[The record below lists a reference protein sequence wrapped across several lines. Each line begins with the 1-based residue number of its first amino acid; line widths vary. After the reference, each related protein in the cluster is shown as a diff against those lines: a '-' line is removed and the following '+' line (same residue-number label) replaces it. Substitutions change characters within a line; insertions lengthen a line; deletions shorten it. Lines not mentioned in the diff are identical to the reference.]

1 MNKVAIH
8 SVPRSGSSWLG
19 EIINS
24 SPDVNYLYQPLFSYE
39 FKSFLDDN
47 SEKDDIEEFFNSIA
61 QTNSSFI
68 RQEDDRK
75 EGKKPI
81 FEKSNKL
88 TVVAYKEVRYHHI
101 IENMIKKCPDVK
113 ILGLVRDPRAVISSW
128 YNAKREF
135 RSDLGWL
142 LEEELIYAGK
152 KNLEK
157 KEEYFGLYKWAET
170 TKLFEKLSQLYP
182 DNFKLVHYSALLE
195 DPLEQVE
202 DIFDFLGLELTS
214 QTKSFLMSKKKV
226 DTTYSVFKNKDKD
239 ISWQNSLDTDIVSR
253 IEDFVKESKL
263 EHYL

>member
-47 SEKDDIEEFFNSIA
+47 SEKGDIEEFFNSIA

-81 FEKSNKL
+81 FEKNNKL
-88 TVVAYKEVRYHHI
+88 TAVAYKEVRYHHI

-157 KEEYFGLYKWAET
+157 KEEYFGLFKWAET
-170 TKLFEKLSQLYP
+170 TKLFEKLSNLYS

-214 QTKSFLMSKKKV
+214 QTKSFLISKKKV

-239 ISWQNSLDTDIVSR
+239 ISWQNSLDADIVSR
-253 IEDFVKESKL
+253 IEDFVKESNL